1 MSNQIPLPNSPPLPI
16 AGTGNAD
23 IDDALLELNELENLD
38 ITDHADV
45 YSRIHTK
52 LNAALSDIDK

>member
-1 MSNQIPLPNSPPLPI
+1 MSNQIPLPNSPALPI
-16 AGTGNAD
+16 AGTGNTD

>member
-1 MSNQIPLPNSPPLPI
+1 MSHQLPLPNSPALPI

-23 IDDALLELNELENLD
+23 IDAALLELNELENLD

-45 YSRIHTK
+45 YSRIHAK

>member
-1 MSNQIPLPNSPPLPI
+1 MSNQLPRPNSPALPI